1 MTVDNSGNF
10 NDVIGSAIERFHR
23 TGQECFLQLCIDGEP
38 EPPMPVSSFFRN
50 RQAMNALEDKA
61 LEMTHG
67 KVLDVGAGAGSHA
80 LELQQSGYDVTAV
93 EISPSAAAVIRERG
107 VKNVVCA
114 AIADVHEGRFDTIVL
129 LMNGFGI
136 AGNEVG
142 LEALLKHLKTL
153 LAPSGSILADS
164 TNLREWE
171 ERAILNLSD
180 GYHGEVMFRVADGEL
195 SDEFGWIYPDEFLLE
210 ALCDELGLSFEVVQY
225 GERGSFLCR
234 ISHER

>member
-1 MTVDNSGNF
+1 MHAAG
-10 NDVIGSAIERFHR
+10 DVCANRGHEHTHHHRRSPLLHPCRLRRRR
-23 TGQECFLQLCIDGEP
+23 TGP
-38 EPPMPVSSFFRN
+38 SRT
-50 RQAMNALEDKA
+50 NACRRS
-61 LEMTHG
+61 TRP
-67 KVLDVGAGAGSHA
+67 GAGSHA
-80 LELQQSGYDVTAV
+80 LELQQLGCDVTAV

-107 VKNVVCA
+107 VKNVICA
-114 AIADVHEGRFDTIVL
+114 AIADVHEGSFDTIVL

-210 ALCDELGLSFEVVQY
+210 ALCDELGLSFEVIAY

-234 ISHER
+234 ISHAG

>member
-1 MTVDNSGNF
+1 MNTLEIEAMQMARGN
-10 NDVIGSAIERFHR
+10 
-23 TGQECFLQLCIDGEP
+23 
-38 EPPMPVSSFFRN
+38 
-50 RQAMNALEDKA
+50 
-61 LEMTHG
+61 
-67 KVLDVGAGAGSHA
+67 VLDVGAGAGSHA
-80 LELQQSGYDVTAV
+80 LELQQSGCDVTAV

-107 VKNVVCA
+107 VKNVICA
-114 AIADVHEGRFDTIVL
+114 AIADAHEGSFDTILL

-142 LEALLKHLKTL
+142 LEALLAHLKTL
-153 LAPSGSILADS
+153 LSPSGSILADS

-180 GYHGEVMFRVADGEL
+180 GYYGEVVFRVTDGEL

-210 ALCDELGLSFEVVQY
+210 ALCDELGLSFDVVQY

-234 ISHER
+234 ISHD